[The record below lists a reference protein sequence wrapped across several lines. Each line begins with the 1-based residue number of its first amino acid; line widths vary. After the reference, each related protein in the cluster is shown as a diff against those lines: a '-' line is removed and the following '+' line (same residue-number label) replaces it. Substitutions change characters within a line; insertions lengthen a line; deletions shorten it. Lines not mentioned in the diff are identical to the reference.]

1 MVLDEG
7 KKIIKRYVDE
17 NLLPGAVFAY
27 VTKEDCEKDFYGYK
41 ALFPEKE
48 VLTLDTVYDL
58 ASLSKVVSTAPLILK
73 LIEEGCISLDTKV
86 CSVLEDLPHE
96 DVTVADLMSHT
107 SGIAADDKNYKRCKS
122 GEELWDFM
130 MKEVEWPC
138 KRKERVIYSC
148 FGFIILGKIIEH
160 YKKDIPSY
168 FEEVIAR
175 PLGAVNMFYRPE
187 DHGRQKDCAPTEVTE
202 ARGIIRGEV
211 HDGKAHILEGRAG
224 NAGLFSDLDGLI
236 RFTQMI
242 LNDGVYE
249 GKRILESSSIALL
262 KEPYTKGMNETRTI
276 GGWFCGDRSQ
286 SCGSHISERSLY
298 HTGFTGTSLYIDPE
312 RECAIILLANAVHP
326 SRDHQMAEIRKLF
339 HDEVLRKV
347 DEINKKGF

>member
-7 KKIIKRYVDE
+7 KKIIKQYVDE
-17 NLLPGAVFAY
+17 GLLPGAVFAC
-27 VTKEDCEKDFYGYK
+27 VTKDGCEKDFYGYK
-41 ALFPEKE
+41 ALLPEKE

-73 LIEEGCISLDTKV
+73 LIEEGRISIETKV
-86 CSVLEDLPHE
+86 SSVLEDFPFE
-96 DVTVADLMSHT
+96 DITVKDLMSHT
-107 SGIAADDKNYKRCKS
+107 SGIAADDKNYKKCKN

-138 KRKERVIYSC
+138 RRKERVIYSC

-168 FEEVIAR
+168 FDEVIAG

-187 DHGRQKDCAPTEVTE
+187 DRGRQKDCAPTEVTE
-202 ARGIIRGEV
+202 ARGIIQGEV

-224 NAGLFSDLDGLI
+224 NAGVFSDLDGLV

-249 GKRILESSSIALL
+249 GKKILERSSVALL
-262 KEPYTKGMNETRTI
+262 KEPYTEGMNETRTI
-276 GGWFCGDRSQ
+276 GGWFYGDRSQ
-286 SCGSHISERSLY
+286 SCGSQISERSLY
-298 HTGFTGTSLYIDPE
+298 HTGFTGTSLYIDLE
-312 RECAIILLANAVHP
+312 RGCGIVLLANAIHP
-326 SRDHQMAEIRKLF
+326 SREHKMAEIRRLF
-339 HDEVLRKV
+339 HDEVLRKI
-347 DEINKKGF
+347 DELKKQE